1 MEKSSTRQRELAEK
15 RRFWKEQIETWK
27 AGGLKQSEYCR
38 LHQLKL
44 HRFVY
49 WKKRFGDKEAK
60 GSGVSFVQVYPPQ
73 LLNNPVGRPPS
84 PLKLLV
90 GDYKIEVQSGFD
102 PLTLKQLVHT
112 LDHL

>member
-1 MEKSSTRQRELAEK
+1 MQKSTVRQKELAEK
-15 RRFWKEQIETWK
+15 RRFWKEHIDTWH

-49 WKKRFGDKEAK
+49 WKKRFGSKAAK
-60 GSGVSFVQVYPPQ
+60 DPAVSFVQVYPPQ
-73 LLNNPVGRPPS
+73 LLNNPVGCPPS
-84 PLKLLV
+84 PLRLLV